1 MPSYSTIV
9 PGDLNLK
16 PGGLK
21 VVIIVTVK
29 RADSRQQIK
38 PIPIPIPIAIATNL
52 TWTRE
57 RRSCRYVF

>member
-16 PGGLK
+16 LGGLK

-29 RADSRQQIK
+29 RVDSRQQI
-38 PIPIPIPIAIATNL
+38 IPIPIPIATNL

-57 RRSCRYVF
+57 RRSCRYVL